1 MAYTLNTGHALYP
14 FLTEIIGVQAGAL
27 VSLKTARTF
36 TAIGTGTSFGSGTF
50 GEHFRTVAGGFTV
63 NGATFSP
70 TLVLNTN
77 AGQAHENSTQV
88 LVLNRAIATGGG
100 GQRPFLSSTSSD
112 TPTLALTQTGDQP
125 RALAAYNDSTG
136 LGVVGTSSLATA
148 KMLTLT
154 RTGQTAHQLFVN
166 ATQEGGA
173 GGKLANGGSAATYG
187 TIGGVAGQGSVS
199 ADFVWA
205 MWFSKVLTPTE
216 ISDLYA
222 SLGAGN
228 TLSLVTV
235 ASTPVSFSGTV
246 PTLGGTTSV
255 AFSQSLSSYFA
266 GTATPFTYSLF
277 AGTLPAG
284 LTLNTSTGVIS
295 GTPTVA
301 GTQAGIVI
309 RATDTGAATAN
320 TNSFSIAIA
329 ATNTAPLF
337 NGPNIGAQSGTV
349 STALTALDV
358 SSRYSDAEGALTF
371 SAVGTWPAGVAVSSA
386 GVISGTP
393 TAAGSYTTLTV
404 RATDV
409 GGLTVSSD
417 SFTFTVAAAPPPSTV
432 TVLDALRNNTGTLWS
447 NQSGIRV
454 SVVRAS
460 DFVQVYAA
468 TGLATN
474 ASGILQ
480 AVSGAGIVTATSYHV
495 AIKLADGS
503 VGITQAIT
511 AS

>member
-14 FLTEIIGVQAGAL
+14 FLTEIIGVEAGAL

-36 TAIGTGTSFGSGTF
+36 TAIGTGTSFGTGTF
-50 GEHFRTVAGGFTV
+50 GAHFRTVAGGFTV

-70 TLVLNTN
+70 TLVLNTLT
-77 AGQAHENSTQV
+77 GQAHENSTQV
-88 LVLNRAIATGGG
+88 LVLNRALAAGGG
-100 GQRPFLSSTSSD
+100 GQRPFLSSSESN
-112 TPTLALTQTGDQP
+112 TPTLALTTTGDQP
-125 RALAAYNDSTG
+125 RTMAAYNSVG
-136 LGVVGTSSLATA
+136 GGVVGTSSLATA

-154 RTGQTAHQLFVN
+154 RTGETSNQLFVN

-173 GGKLANGGSAATYG
+173 GGALGFNASNATYG

-199 ADFVWA
+199 VDLVWA

-216 ISDLYA
+216 IGDLYA
-222 SLGAGN
+222 SLGANN
-228 TLSLVTV
+228 TLSLITAV
-235 ASTPVSFSGTV
+235 STPVTFSGTV
-246 PTLGGTTSV
+246 PTLGGTVGV
-255 AFSQSLSSYFA
+255 AFSQSLASYFA

-284 LTLNTSTGVIS
+284 LTLNTTTGVIS

-301 GTQAGIVI
+301 GTQSGIVI

-337 NGPNIGAQSGTV
+337 NGPAIGARAGTAAV
-349 STALTALDV
+349 ALAPLDV
-358 SSRYSDAEGALTF
+358 SGRFSDAESGLTF
-371 SAVGTWPAGVAVSSA
+371 TAVGTWPAGVTVSSA

-393 TAAGSYTTLTV
+393 TTAGSYPTLSV
-404 RATDV
+404 RATDT
-409 GGLTVSSD
+409 GSLTVDSD
-417 SFTFTVAAAPPPSTV
+417 VFAFTVAAAPAASTV
-432 TVLDALRNNTGTLWS
+432 TVLDVLHNNTDTVWA

-468 TGLATN
+468 TGLTTN

-480 AVSGAGIVTATSYHV
+480 AITGAGIVTATSYHV

-503 VGITQAIT
+503 VGITQAIV